1 MFYESVVIG
10 MSNET
15 FLQYHIIFISFLWAA
30 ILEQQLK
37 LETSFRIT
45 STVKTVKF
53 IGNTNTLDE
62 QIDIIIFIKL
72 Q

>member
-1 MFYESVVIG
+1 MFYKSVVIG

-15 FLQYHIIFISFLWAA
+15 FLQYHIIFIFFLWAA

-37 LETSFRIT
+37 LEISFRIT
-45 STVKTVKF
+45 LTVKTVKF